1 MADFVDLVVMSI
13 LIMITGVIMIIAAMI
28 LVFMKLLIVTLV
40 PEVMRMMC
48 RIVKLADQVDL
59 PGAWMKVLRATI
71 TVKKYRTTIP

>member
-1 MADFVDLVVMSI
+1 MADFVDLVVMLI
-13 LIMITGVIMIIAAMI
+13 LIMITGVIMIIAVTI

-59 PGAWMKVLRATI
+59 PGSWMKVLRAKI
-71 TVKKYRTTIP
+71 TVKKHRTTIP